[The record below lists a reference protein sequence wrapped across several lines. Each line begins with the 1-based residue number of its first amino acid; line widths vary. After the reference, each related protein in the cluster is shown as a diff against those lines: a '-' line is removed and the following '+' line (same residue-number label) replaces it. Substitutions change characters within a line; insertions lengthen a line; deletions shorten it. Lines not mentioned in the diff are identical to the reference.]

1 MLSISRKRLLLEN
14 QFEGTVGVV
23 TPFVQQKIRLY
34 DALCQ
39 EIPLGHRM
47 RTQLL
52 VDTAHGF
59 QGDERDV
66 MIMSLCVGLIC
77 HRVPGDL

>member
-1 MLSISRKRLLLEN
+1 MYCDREVDCVVNIVKRLLLEN

-39 EIPLGHRM
+39 EIPF
-47 RTQLL
+47 RT
-52 VDTAHGF
+52 
-59 QGDERDV
+59 
-66 MIMSLCVGLIC
+66 
-77 HRVPGDL
+77 